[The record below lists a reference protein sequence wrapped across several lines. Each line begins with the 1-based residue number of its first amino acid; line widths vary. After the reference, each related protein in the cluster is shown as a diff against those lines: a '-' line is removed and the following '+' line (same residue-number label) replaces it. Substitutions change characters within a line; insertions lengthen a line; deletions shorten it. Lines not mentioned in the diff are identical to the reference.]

1 MKWWNGNPSPFL
13 GLGGSN
19 FWCIHIFVSPSNTRV
34 KCKMNGKCKMKC
46 TQSCVHLHLT
56 RRRLGLKNDCIR
68 ISAFLVVL
76 AFPLPINFLEYLQG
90 QARQKLP
97 HCLYASS
104 LSLFLFCHPV
114 SDYYIYNTIIINF
127 CCVTLFGLMRVI

>member
-1 MKWWNGNPSPFL
+1 MMKWKPQSFSGTGRFELLVHPYFFN
-13 GLGGSN
+13 
-19 FWCIHIFVSPSNTRV
+19 PSNTRV

-46 TQSCVHLHLT
+46 TQYCVHLHLT
-56 RRRLGLKNDCIR
+56 TRRLGLKNDCIR

-127 CCVTLFGLMRVI
+127 GCVTLFGLMRVIQE